1 MLIHGMTIEL
11 FLFKFLSNYLFFL
24 FLFGRALLQ
33 SKHESLCLHLLVF
46 VDAADRLCY
55 HAN

>member
-1 MLIHGMTIEL
+1 M
-11 FLFKFLSNYLFFL
+11 FLFKFLSNYLLFFFL
-24 FLFGRALLQ
+24 LLFGRTLLQ